1 MKRMFWCDI
10 NVTDDWEMFTYYS
23 EHDEKI
29 CKETA
34 EEFIGTGIILS
45 NKVLNRPK
53 PYVERTVCDESG
65 TLEVR
70 VIHGFTYDSD
80 EESDIE
86 ERKKEIRKAARNE
99 VRPMFKERMIEI
111 AKNYDRLMGE

>member
-1 MKRMFWCDI
+1 MKRMFWCKI
-10 NVTDDWEMFTYYS
+10 EVRDDWELATYYN
-23 EHDEKI
+23 EGDEKI
-29 CKETA
+29 CEETVEKFVGTNRIFSKKE
-34 EEFIGTGIILS
+34 IG
-45 NKVLNRPK
+45 RPK
-53 PYVERTVCDESG
+53 PYVKHTVPDELYI
-65 TLEVR
+65 LEVT

-80 EESDIE
+80 EETDIE